1 MNKELK
7 SVLSVLLAFALII
20 GFTIYMYN
28 NFFKPEPSKLT
39 YNNFEFHKKQDLWI
53 TDVQV
58 GNKIITIP
66 LHYTPWETENIRIN
80 GSLHPSFNEDDLY
93 ITFDPENSNTTTMAL
108 AAGELSLNL
117 AQGIRRDLISA
128 CSKNETEACALRPI
142 ITCENTDINVIYLK
156 EAEEP
161 YVKLEDKCITIEGKG
176 MDLVKAVD
184 KLLFYWY
191 GIVGQNSS

>member
-93 ITFDPENSNTTTMAL
+93 ITFDPDNSNTTTMAL

-161 YVKLEDKCITIEGKG
+161 HVKLEDKCITIEGKG

-191 GIVGQNSS
+191 GIVGQISS